1 MSITLRWVLIFL
13 GVALLAV
20 GALYVIVPALY
31 GVPSVSTRAERIRKA
46 LQMAGLQAGETLYDL
61 GCGNGRVLVIAAR
74 EFGARAVG
82 IEIGPV
88 QCLVSRLNA
97 RLNGVG
103 PRVRVM
109 RADFYRAD
117 LREAD
122 VVFVYLTSA
131 QIPRL
136 QAGLERQLRA
146 GTRVAAVS
154 ADFPG
159 WQPSAFDHEDLI
171 FVYRMPP
178 AEGSLVTYWS
188 QKGLA

>member
-1 MSITLRWVLIFL
+1 LQKVDKMTTALRFVLIVV
-13 GVALLAV
+13 GVVLLTL
-20 GALYVIVPALY
+20 GALYVLVPALY

-46 LQMAGLQAGETLYDL
+46 LRLAGLRSGETLYDL
-61 GCGNGRVLVIAAR
+61 GSGNGRALVIAAR

-88 QCLVSRLNA
+88 QCLVSWLNA

-103 PRVRVM
+103 SRVRVK

-131 QIPRL
+131 QTSRL
-136 QAGLERQLRA
+136 QARLEEQLRGGA
-146 GTRVAAVS
+146 RVVAVS
-154 ADFPG
+154 ADFRG
-159 WQPSAFDHEDLI
+159 WQPSAFDNEDLL
-171 FVYRMPP
+171 FLYRMPREDSTP
-178 AEGSLVTYWS
+178 VP
-188 QKGLA
+188 